1 MTIVKHSQLDDELS
15 DYLLEQERDCRRQR
29 KRLSSKELIEAFPDA
44 LPSIRTKIEDWKIIS
59 DELFEVIGTKLK
71 HIKDL
76 ETDDFSKWFCREWVK
91 QTDGQELMIAEKHI
105 TRLKRLLWA
114 TEKRKPPKDWID
126 EDQKCIALEVPIES
140 LLETDYR
147 TSGRT
152 VCSLCPFHGEKTPS
166 FYVYTDTNRYW
177 CYGCNQGGDS
187 INFIRSLY
195 NFTFKEAV
203 EYLTRQ

>member
-1 MTIVKHSQLDDELS
+1 MTIIKDQNLNDLIFDYEL
-15 DYLLEQERDCRRQR
+15 EREREWRQMQ
-29 KRLSSKELIEAFPDA
+29 KKLSKKELLATFPNS
-44 LPSIRTKIEDWKIIS
+44 LPSIKDKITDWEKVS
-59 DELFEVIGTKLK
+59 NDFFETIGAKLK
-71 HIKDL
+71 LIQNA